1 MQPNARDQERPAESQ
16 ALSNSPPIGGVA
28 KAPPQDRRQ
37 GQGHCASDQPGGK
50 EKQSPPAREPGS
62 SSSQDAGVNRSGGN
76 TAAIF
81 CSERLS
87 LARFLKVHAPGGRNC
102 PRSKSI
108 TLTVPAESS
117 SMLCAFKSA

>member
-1 MQPNARDQERPAESQ
+1 MQPNARSAERPAEPQTLCQS
-16 ALSNSPPIGGVA
+16 LPIMAVT

-37 GQGHCASDQPGGK
+37 GYGHCASDQPGVK
-50 EKQSPPAREPGS
+50 EAQSQPARYPAS

-76 TAAIF
+76 AAAIF

-108 TLTVPAESS
+108 TLTIPAVSS
-117 SMLCAFKSA
+117 KILCAFKSA